1 MREFKKVFIANRGEI
16 ACRAIR
22 PMRELGIKAVVGYSD
37 CDELSLHVR
46 LADEAVR
53 LGPSPANMSYL
64 DIDAVV
70 RAAKDTGCEAVFP
83 GYGFL
88 AENPDFVEAC
98 EEAGLVFIGPPASV
112 MRMLGDKI
120 EARRA
125 FVASGVPVVP
135 AIEDVRSSQ
144 DVKDF
149 GKKVGYPI
157 IIKAAAGGGGKGMRK
172 VLSEEEVEDACEGA
186 RSVAK
191 KSFGDDRIYAEKF
204 IKGGRHIEFQ
214 FLVDAKD
221 NAIHLGERECS
232 IQRHHQKLIEEAPS
246 NYLTAHQRKEIGNM
260 VTRAMSEIGYVSAG
274 TMEFLFDDEG
284 SYYALEVN
292 ARIQVEHT
300 VTEMISGIDIIR
312 KMIRIA
318 AGEPLRMFQ
327 EDVILRGHAIQ
338 CRINAEDP
346 KKNFAPSF
354 GKITFLRQVS
364 GPFVRTESGIYQGW
378 TVPAY
383 YDSLIS
389 KICAVGKDRETAI
402 QRMKRALLEY
412 ELWGIKTTIHLLES
426 ILDHPDFAGG
436 KITTSF
442 IEDNIE
448 NLTDYIDEE
457 EEVFKIAH
465 LIAEVS
471 AEGKNRHAF

>member
-1 MREFKKVFIANRGEI
+1 
-16 ACRAIR
+16 
-22 PMRELGIKAVVGYSD
+22 
-37 CDELSLHVR
+37 
-46 LADEAVR
+46 
-53 LGPSPANMSYL
+53 
-64 DIDAVV
+64 
-70 RAAKDTGCEAVFP
+70 
-83 GYGFL
+83 
-88 AENPDFVEAC
+88 
-98 EEAGLVFIGPPASV
+98 
-112 MRMLGDKI
+112 
-120 EARRA
+120 
-125 FVASGVPVVP
+125 
-135 AIEDVRSSQ
+135 
-144 DVKDF
+144 
-149 GKKVGYPI
+149 
-157 IIKAAAGGGGKGMRK
+157 MRK

-471 AEGKNRHAF
+471 AEGKNRHVF